1 MPSAVNAT
9 VVQQTEVGPGPIQYV
24 TSTTTETGGGKG
36 GIYSAILSRNQPII
50 GVKEK
55 SFHELHKKCLE
66 KKILYEDP
74 DFPANESSLFYSQKF
89 PIKFEWKRPSVSML
103 TEYLKS

>member
-1 MPSAVNAT
+1 MPTAVSAT
-9 VVQQTEVGPGPIQYV
+9 VAQKVEAGPVSQHV
-24 TSTTTETGGGKG
+24 STTTETGGGTG

-55 SFHELHKKCLE
+55 TFHERYKKCLE

-74 DFPANESSLFYSQKF
+74 DFPANDTSLFYSQKL
-89 PIKFEWKRPSVSML
+89 PVKFEWKRPPVSRTRLSV
-103 TEYLKS
+103 